1 MSPIRHATKVSRVS
15 LLTLAV
21 LAIGAVGPA
30 TAQDRD
36 DRQFGEEQGHSLVG
50 VWESVAQG
58 AVDCETRE
66 PFGPIIRSVYTIHQG
81 GTMSEENTDPIDG
94 PYRTSGFGIWK
105 RTSGRTYTA
114 VYGHY
119 GFTDPASDPPF
130 EPTKELKAI
139 VRARTQIRLSR
150 DAKSFTEN
158 GTFEV
163 FFPDPETSEPGDPV
177 FSGCFSARAY
187 RLTF

>member
-1 MSPIRHATKVSRVS
+1 MTPIRRTRNVSRI
-15 LLTLAV
+15 LLMTLAV
-21 LAIGAVGPA
+21 VALAGGDSVGAQG
-30 TAQDRD
+30 R
-36 DRQFGEEQGHSLVG
+36 EEREAGKPDGNTLVG

-58 AVDCETRE
+58 GVDCHTRE

-81 GTMSEENTDPIDG
+81 GTMSEENTDPIEG

-105 RTSGRTYTA
+105 RTSGRNYAA

-119 GFTDPASDPPF
+119 GFNPVGFDPDSRQLA
-130 EPTKELKAI
+130 AI
-139 VRARTQIRLSR
+139 IKVRTNIRLSR
-150 DAKSFTEN
+150 DAKAFTEN

-163 FFPDPETSEPGDPV
+163 FFPDPVTSESGEPV
-177 FSGCFSARAY
+177 FSGCFAATAH